1 MKAHSKATLAVLACA
16 LLAHCYTH
24 NNAAEHFK
32 GAIYAGT
39 SDIQLTNST
48 GNLSTT
54 TGTYSGALSASGI
67 TNTGDIS
74 TSGNS
79 TVAGTLAVTGA
90 TTLRST
96 LAVTSAATFSAPI
109 RLASAVTGVT
119 AATGGDQASGYAI
132 PLTASL
138 FSVGTVGTSGDSV
151 RLPTGAPL
159 GHTVIVENRAATNTL
174 DLFPGA
180 SGAINN
186 KAGDAVLNVLAGKSY
201 VCASLTAAA
210 AATLWTCSGP

>member
-1 MKAHSKATLAVLACA
+1 MKRNSFAIAVAVCLIACTGGANRFINGTEIPHEKTLVYTTGSQSITAGAVTATS
-16 LLAHCYTH
+16 
-24 NNAAEHFK
+24 
-32 GAIYAGT
+32 I
-39 SDIQLTNST
+39 TNS
-48 GNLSTT
+48 GNT
-54 TGTYSGALSASGI
+54 A
-67 TNTGDIS
+67 
-74 TSGNS
+74 
-79 TVAGTLAVTGA
+79 VAGTLAVTGA
-90 TTLRST
+90 ST
-96 LAVTSAATFSAPI
+96 FVGAATFSAPI

-119 AATGGDQASGYAI
+119 AATGGDQATGYQI

-151 RLPTGAPL
+151 KLPTGAPL

-210 AATLWTCSGP
+210 AATLWTCAGP